1 MKKIIALFLLM
12 LISCTSYAKDLF
24 DKFYLDNEEY
34 IVKAPDNFINVEKK
48 SDLAFDMFKKRINDK
63 NVKIVYM
70 QEQEN
75 PDHIRIIFIS
85 HLGEK
90 KVNKKQFIFST
101 HAAIESRLNDKI
113 IPLLDIIEEGNYKI
127 ILSWNTKS
135 NEKNRRELIVNS
147 LCYIKERIINI
158 TEVHL
163 LDISKNRPNIKKLII
178 DNAEYYVNDFINYNI
193 N

>member
-1 MKKIIALFLLM
+1 M

-63 NVKIVYM
+63 NVKIVYI

-90 KVNKKQFIFST
+90 K
-101 HAAIESRLNDKI
+101 
-113 IPLLDIIEEGNYKI
+113 
-127 ILSWNTKS
+127 
-135 NEKNRRELIVNS
+135 
-147 LCYIKERIINI
+147 
-158 TEVHL
+158 
-163 LDISKNRPNIKKLII
+163 
-178 DNAEYYVNDFINYNI
+178 
-193 N
+193 